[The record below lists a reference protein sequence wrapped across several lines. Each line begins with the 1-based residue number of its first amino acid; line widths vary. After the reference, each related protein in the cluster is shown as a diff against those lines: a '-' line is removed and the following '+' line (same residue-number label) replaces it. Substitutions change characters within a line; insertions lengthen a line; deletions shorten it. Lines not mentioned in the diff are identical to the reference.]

1 MEIPMYRLFIGCTA
15 LLSLLVG
22 SVGEAAPSLP
32 FERHGVI
39 ERLSA
44 HDGLIVIN
52 DATYGLPGTAKVH
65 VSLGKAKGVKER
77 QEEPEVGHISL
88 LRPGMHIGF
97 RVEGEGP
104 GQRGRIV
111 EAWILPPGSIP
122 KSRD

>member
-1 MEIPMYRLFIGCTA
+1 MYRLFISCAA
-15 LLSLLVG
+15 LLGLLVG
-22 SVGEAAPSLP
+22 PVGEAAPSLP

-52 DATYGLPGTAKVH
+52 DATYGLPSTAKVH
-65 VSLGKAKGVKER
+65 VSLGKAKRSKER
-77 QEEPEVGHISL
+77 EEGPEVGHISL

-104 GQRGRIV
+104 GRQGRIV

-122 KSRD
+122 KSHN

>member
-1 MEIPMYRLFIGCTA
+1 MYRLFISCTV
-15 LLSLLVG
+15 LLGLLVG
-22 SVGEAAPSLP
+22 SVGGAAAALP

-39 ERLSA
+39 DWLSA

-52 DATYGLPGTAKVH
+52 DATYGLSSTARVH
-65 VSLGKAKGVKER
+65 ASLGKAKGAKER
-77 QEEPEVGHISL
+77 QEEPEAGHISL

-97 RVEGEGP
+97 RVDGEGP
-104 GQRGRIV
+104 GRRGRIV

>member
-1 MEIPMYRLFIGCTA
+1 MYRLFVSCTA
-15 LLSLLVG
+15 LLGLLIM

-44 HDGLIVIN
+44 LDGVIVIN
-52 DATYGLPGTAKVH
+52 DATYGLPSTAKVH
-65 VSLGKAKGVKER
+65 VSLGKAKHSKER
-77 QEEPEVGHISL
+77 EEAPEAGSISL

-104 GQRGRIV
+104 GRHGRIV
-111 EAWILPPGSIP
+111 EAWILPPGTIT

>member
-1 MEIPMYRLFIGCTA
+1 MYRLFLSCTA
-15 LLSLLVG
+15 LLGLLLA
-22 SVGEAAPSLP
+22 SVGNAAPALP

-44 HDGLIVIN
+44 SEEFIIIN
-52 DATYGLPGTAKVH
+52 DATYGLPSTARVH
-65 VSLGKAKGVKER
+65 VWRTKAKGAKEKE
-77 QEEPEVGHISL
+77 QENEPAPGSPFM

-104 GQRGRIV
+104 GRHGRIV

-122 KSRD
+122 KSRN